1 MDTLLNEEN
10 LENEEVAAL
19 EEDEEENEPDLSKAL
34 LNETVN
40 IFADLLDL
48 LQGHSKVA
56 QVTE

>member
-19 EEDEEENEPDLSKAL
+19 EEDEEEPDLSKAL